1 MNKYIMRKLLVL
13 LLLILFA
20 NGCAVSQATQ
30 SQTTNGYSLVYVD
43 PPHAYGSIDRK
54 ALREAIVTNLSYLHR
69 IDPDTEFDYGG
80 KIVRAK
86 EVAKTQRT

>member
-1 MNKYIMRKLLVL
+1 MIALLLVIFVASSCSVTQANQL
-13 LLLILFA
+13 LPA
-20 NGCAVSQATQ
+20 
-30 SQTTNGYSLVYVD
+30 NGYSLVYVD
-43 PPHAYGSIDRK
+43 PPHAYGNIDRK

-86 EVAKTQRT
+86 EVAKTQRTLLQ